1 MKFVLAQ
8 HLEGAKMVRGLVAQH
23 VTEHPQRRCVC
34 FRSVPEVFVERGGS
48 SLKVVGGSKGL
59 NSSENDLFGRVLNKK
74 HGQSLGKR
82 NACAGEGG
90 REQKQR
96 RIEDVQA
103 VNDEAQHAV
112 VLHRSKEFSRTIADQ
127 HFGEFHPPSFN
138 GDHVQ
143 STSMLRDGADQAR
156 LHLPQG
162 AIVSPSETDT
172 LGGCEGIFF
181 AT

>member
-1 MKFVLAQ
+1 
-8 HLEGAKMVRGLVAQH
+8 MVRGFVAQH
-23 VTEHPQRRCVC
+23 VAEHPQRRCVC

-59 NSSENDLFGRVLNKK
+59 KLENDLFGRVLNKK
-74 HGQSLGKR
+74 HGQSLGKGMLAQER
-82 NACAGEGG
+82 VVEN
-90 REQKQR
+90 RKQR

-112 VLHRSKEFSRTIADQ
+112 VLHRSKEFSRTFADQ

-162 AIVSPSETDT
+162 AIVSPSEPIRSKDAK
-172 LGGCEGIFF
+172 GIFF